1 MIKTRAGVCW
11 MLLAGGTRGSLFVDF
26 STAEGAPSLCLAFF
40 EDFFITFV
48 FLFPVVFNRLL
59 HCTVTLL
66 LLDSPIYRSF
76 LHS

>member
-26 STAEGAPSLCLAFF
+26 STAEGAPALCLAFF

-48 FLFPVVFNRLL
+48 FFFPVVFNR
-59 HCTVTLL
+59 HT
-66 LLDSPIYRSF
+66 P
-76 LHS
+76 LHSDVIASGLTYLPFVSS